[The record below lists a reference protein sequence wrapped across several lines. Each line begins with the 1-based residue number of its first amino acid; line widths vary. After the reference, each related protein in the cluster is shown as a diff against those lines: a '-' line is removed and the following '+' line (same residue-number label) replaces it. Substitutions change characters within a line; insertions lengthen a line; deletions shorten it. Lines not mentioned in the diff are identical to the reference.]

1 MLVAQHSRDNA
12 TMSNLAAPIEDAHM
26 IERLRRGDE
35 SAFVALIER
44 YNGALQRL
52 AMLYVPS
59 HAVAEE
65 VVQETWLG
73 VLQGIARFEGRS
85 SLKTWIFRIMI
96 NRART
101 RGEREGRSIPFSA
114 MEPLEADGAEPAV
127 DPDRFYP
134 LGHEDAG
141 WWSSHPRSWE
151 TIPETRLLARETRD
165 LIEAAVADLPATQR
179 AVITMRDIEGW
190 ESGDVC
196 RMFGLT
202 EANQRVLLHRA
213 RSKVRQA
220 LEQYLSDR

>member
-12 TMSNLAAPIEDAHM
+12 TMSNLAAPTEDAHM

-85 SLKTWIFRIMI
+85 SLKTWIFRILA

-101 RGEREGRSIPFSA
+101 RGVRESRTVPFSA
-114 MEPLEADGAEPAV
+114 LAGAEDDEPAV
-127 DPDRFYP
+127 DVDRFMQNGMWGAP
-134 LGHEDAG
+134 PKIRSSSSKCSRG
-141 WWSSHPRSWE
+141 WRSAPPRPISWARSVRGWSSITRASGQRS
-151 TIPETRLLARETRD
+151 
-165 LIEAAVADLPATQR
+165 
-179 AVITMRDIEGW
+179 
-190 ESGDVC
+190 C
-196 RMFGLT
+196 
-202 EANQRVLLHRA
+202 
-213 RSKVRQA
+213 
-220 LEQYLSDR
+220 